1 MPTLV
6 LVVVT
11 VGIESEPGGSV
22 SDDPTKLLLGISGFL
37 ETERRE
43 SGVENILWSVF
54 SDVEHCASARFMW
67 NDSLVTMVR
76 LIRRL
81 KTRWP
86 EIELNILGYS
96 YGGHTAVN
104 LAAKLWPWM
113 VTNLFLIDPVWRWS
127 NHMPSVFSVYGIGTL
142 VVPKNVKTCT
152 LWRQKQSAIR
162 GCKVL
167 MQSADTGFTEDLLS
181 HSHVKIDNSPAIQA
195 KVIERMK
202 A

>member
-1 MPTLV
+1 M
-6 LVVVT
+6 
-11 VGIESEPGGSV
+11 SEA
-22 SDDPTKLLLGISGFL
+22 PTKLLVGISGFL

-76 LIRRL
+76 LIRRI

-96 YGGHTAVN
+96 LGGQAAVE
-104 LAAKLWPWM
+104 LATKLAPYK
-113 VTNLFLIDPVWRWS
+113 VENLFLIDPVVHVWKYT
-127 NHMPSVFSVYGIGTL
+127 PSLLSLYGFGTL
-142 VVPKNVKTCT
+142 AVSGNVKSCT
-152 LWRQKQSAIR
+152 LWRQRQSAIR
-162 GCKVL
+162 GCTVV

-195 KVIERMK
+195 KIIERMK